1 MAVNIRSVA
10 QAGLLSQQYP
20 PPLLPKPGKENVR
33 LQKLLKKSAK
43 KKAAAQA
50 SQTPAPFRSCLSPVT
65 EASPDLEYSDH
76 STPPK
81 TPETPIYG
89 GTLHPRFN
97 IRPLYQHSASPYPH
111 QCRSSYITPARFS
124 PQPYVTPH
132 HSATLFSYTTPPIL
146 AGEPL
151 VPSYA
156 ATSITVTSVTTTTE
170 IIQPTATIPVFVAVK
185 QTNNVLAT
193 PTFIISKAASPQP
206 TSKPMFDV
214 PQITNYTSKTATLTP
229 SQYPSSPTMQRS
241 RTPISEVLRGPTP
254 TFEVRKIVTPT
265 SELKRDKTPTREI
278 KRVTTPTSDI
288 KRSVTPTTE
297 IKRGATPTSEIKRG
311 VTPTSEIKQGVTP
324 TSEIKRGVT
333 PTSEIK
339 RGVTP
344 TSEIKRGVTP
354 TSEIKRSVTPTSEI
368 KRGVTPTSEIKRGVT
383 PTSEIKR
390 GVTPTSEI
398 KRGVTPTS
406 EIKRG
411 VTPTSEIKRGVTPT
425 SEIKRGVT
433 PTSEIK
439 RGVTPTSEIKRG
451 VTPTSEI
458 KRGVT
463 PTSEIKRG
471 ITPTSEIKRGITPTS
486 EIKRGITLTSEIKRG
501 VTPTSEIKRGVTPTS
516 EIKRGV
522 TPTSEIKRGV
532 TPTSE
537 TMIDTIPISEI
548 KTVTTPALGVKR
560 GTTPTSE
567 IKSDATVMTETRRGR
582 TLTRTRT
589 PTFDLSPSK
598 TPSGRPKTPSYH
610 VSPARTPIIEI
621 SRPNPLLFAVS
632 PVYMEGRRSKTPTS
646 SLVGPSDEIPLE
658 TEKIKQNNLSESI
671 QNGEVYIKTSETS
684 EVRLSSEKPRE
695 PELLKPKVQA
705 ASKTTET
712 TESQSSKTSIH
723 EGPKPL
729 TPLVERRSPKTSN
742 SEFSEPVKPLLG
754 YQRPTV
760 PPFAGQRPRT
770 PTKSKTKY
778 YGLTPAEYVA
788 YGGIQS
794 YTPAFGISRSISPA
808 TVEYQSP
815 EQATPAVNERPESP
829 KTPVDKVSSS
839 ITAAIENGTPVAP
852 IAEVSAATIPVA
864 EAELKLEQGI
874 STSERM
880 ETKEKATGVPE
891 VKIPTIVVSKVDTPP
906 SETLMT
912 VTTIPVTQRVRT
924 PTYDTSK
931 PKTVPSV
938 PLNETTKPETQPTPL
953 SVKAVKAVT
962 PDQSADKSSKPAK
975 ISTISQKTPQPH
987 MSLLERIKEQKSL
1000 FAPPTKAPE
1009 IPVTEATEDKPL
1021 VKPKDDQKDKVKP
1034 DESDLSTP
1042 KESIPKDAKPA
1053 VNNEKDS
1060 ILPTAEPLLKAFQK
1074 PKGMKSKLSG
1084 WSRLKKHMVVEV
1096 EEPTFPVSEPEL
1108 KKDALDGTAPDKS
1121 EQENQG
1127 KETNK
1132 TSDTEGKDAP
1142 RAAKMW
1148 DAILFQMFATKDSIM
1163 QQIEASKTEEQKKE
1177 EAKSDKPKEIPAFA
1191 HRLPVLLYSPRF
1203 DARRLKE
1210 AASRPVTKIATAFEM
1225 GLIGRKN
1232 KDEEPKDFNRTARGF
1247 ATTKTTDV

>member
-1 MAVNIRSVA
+1 MAVNIRNVA

-43 KKAAAQA
+43 KKTAAQA

-97 IRPLYQHSASPYPH
+97 IRPLYQHSPSPYPH
-111 QCRSSYITPARFS
+111 QGSSSYITPARFS

-132 HSATLFSYTTPPIL
+132 HSATLFSYTTPPTP
-146 AGEPL
+146 AGAPL
-151 VPSYA
+151 VTSYT
-156 ATSITVTSVTTTTE
+156 ATSITVTSVTTTSE
-170 IIQPTATIPVFVAVK
+170 IIQPTATIPVFVSVK

-214 PQITNYTSKTATLTP
+214 PQITNYTSQTTTLKT
-229 SQYPSSPTMQRS
+229 SQYTSSPTMQRS
-241 RTPISEVLRGPTP
+241 RTPISEVLRAPTP
-254 TFEVRKIVTPT
+254 TFEVRRIVTPT

-278 KRVTTPTSDI
+278 KRVITPTSEIKSGVAPITEI
-288 KRSVTPTTE
+288 KRDVTPTTE
-297 IKRGATPTSEIKRG
+297 IKRGVTPITEIKRAVTPTTETKRG
-311 VTPTSEIKQGVTP
+311 VTPTTEIKRDVTP
-324 TSEIKRGVT
+324 TTE
-333 PTSEIK
+333 
-339 RGVTP
+339 
-344 TSEIKRGVTP
+344 
-354 TSEIKRSVTPTSEI
+354 
-368 KRGVTPTSEIKRGVT
+368 
-383 PTSEIKR
+383 
-390 GVTPTSEI
+390 
-398 KRGVTPTS
+398 
-406 EIKRG
+406 
-411 VTPTSEIKRGVTPT
+411 
-425 SEIKRGVT
+425 
-433 PTSEIK
+433 
-439 RGVTPTSEIKRG
+439 
-451 VTPTSEI
+451 
-458 KRGVT
+458 
-463 PTSEIKRG
+463 
-471 ITPTSEIKRGITPTS
+471 
-486 EIKRGITLTSEIKRG
+486 
-501 VTPTSEIKRGVTPTS
+501 
-516 EIKRGV
+516 
-522 TPTSEIKRGV
+522 
-532 TPTSE
+532 
-537 TMIDTIPISEI
+537 MISDTTPISEI
-548 KTVTTPALGVKR
+548 KTVTTPFLEVKR
-560 GTTPTSE
+560 DTTPTSE
-567 IKSDATVMTETRRGR
+567 IQSDATVMTETRRGR

-610 VSPARTPIIEI
+610 VSPARTPVLEI
-621 SRPNPLLFAVS
+621 SRPNPLLFAVC

-646 SLVGPSDEIPLE
+646 SLVGPSDEIPQE

-671 QNGEVYIKTSETS
+671 QNGEVHIKPPETS
-684 EVRLSSEKPRE
+684 EARLSSEKPRE
-695 PELLKPKVQA
+695 TELSKPKVTVQD

-712 TESQSSKTSIH
+712 TESQSSKTSVH

-729 TPLVERRSPKTSN
+729 IPIVEHQSPKTPN
-742 SEFSEPVKPLLG
+742 SQFSEPVKPLLG

-770 PTKSKTKY
+770 PTSKSKSKY

-794 YTPAFGISRSISPA
+794 YTPAFGITRSLSPA
-808 TVEYQSP
+808 TVEYKSP
-815 EQATPAVNERPESP
+815 EQETHVPALKEKPESP
-829 KTPVDKVSSS
+829 KTPVDKVSPS

-852 IAEVSAATIPVA
+852 IAEVSEATMPIV
-864 EAELKLEQGI
+864 EAELKLER

-880 ETKEKATGVPE
+880 ETKEEATGVPG

-906 SETLMT
+906 SEALMT

-924 PTYDTSK
+924 PTYGTSK

-938 PLNETTKPETQPTPL
+938 SLKETTKPETQSTPP
-953 SVKAVKAVT
+953 SVKAVKVVK
-962 PDQSADKSSKPAK
+962 PDQNADKSSKPTK
-975 ISTISQKTPQPH
+975 ISTMSQKTPEPR

-1000 FAPPTKAPE
+1000 SAPPTKAPE
-1009 IPVTEATEDKPL
+1009 MPVTETTEDKPL

-1034 DESDLSTP
+1034 GEDILSTP

-1053 VNNEKDS
+1053 VENEEDS
-1060 ILPTAEPLLKAFQK
+1060 IHPTTEPLLKAFQK

-1096 EEPTFPVSEPEL
+1096 EEPKFPVSEPEL
-1108 KKDALDGTAPDKS
+1108 KKDALDGTAQKTS

-1127 KETNK
+1127 KETDK
-1132 TSDTEGKDAP
+1132 TSEQESKDAP

-1148 DAILFQMFATKDSIM
+1148 DAILFQMFSTKESIM
-1163 QQIEASKTEEQKKE
+1163 QQIETNKTDEQKKE

-1210 AASRPVTKIATAFEM
+1210 AASRPVTKIATVFEM

-1247 ATTKTTDV
+1247 STTTTTNV